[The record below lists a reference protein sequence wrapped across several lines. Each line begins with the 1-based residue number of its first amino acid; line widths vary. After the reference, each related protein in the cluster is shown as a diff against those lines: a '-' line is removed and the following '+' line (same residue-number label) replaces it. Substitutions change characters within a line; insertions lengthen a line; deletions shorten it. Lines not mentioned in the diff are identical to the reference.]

1 MIRLEVVKLKISSH
15 ASLSHDQ
22 ARSSKVEDII
32 THDQVEARSSKVEDI
47 ITCLPLIMIRLEV
60 VKLKISSHASLSHMI
75 RLEVVK
81 LKISSHASLSHDQA
95 RSSKVEDIITC
106 LPSHM
111 I

>member
-1 MIRLEVVKLKISSH
+1 MPPSH
-15 ASLSHDQ
+15 
-22 ARSSKVEDII
+22 
-32 THDQVEARSSKVEDI
+32 T
-47 ITCLPLIMIRLEV
+47 
-60 VKLKISSHASLSHMI
+60 I

-111 I
+111 IRLEVVKLKISSHASPLT

>member
-1 MIRLEVVKLKISSH
+1 MPP
-15 ASLSHDQ
+15 LSYDQ
-22 ARSSKVEDII
+22 
-32 THDQVEARSSKVEDI
+32 ARSSKVEDI
-47 ITCLPLIMIRLEV
+47 ITCLP
-60 VKLKISSHASLSHMI
+60 SHMI

-111 I
+111 IRLEVVKLKISSHSSPLT